1 MTKLVTLV
9 VSLILFK
16 EVIMEFINIVDDGIT
31 AVILDLN
38 SLHLPE
44 REIEWQEMVCKFEGT
59 HDFDF
64 TIINKFLASLDKAT
78 LIYIART
85 LINMRRCIANH
96 ENDDP
101 AADKCVGKLRLFMK
115 DLFDNLPMSHTGN
128 LFGDLYNFS
137 AKHTTSGKTDS
148 HANGRQMFVAA
159 SLLSALCIM
168 IIHDFKTHFTDVSEP
183 LQILYPVFEEAIRD
197 CDVDGAKEFVEENR
211 TLVSNMDD
219 GTASWVIEGI
229 YINDCMLRKRTPLL
243 PMDMYVIENHTQRI
257 LSSKMYVSKK
267 KIKEMKV
274 KNT

>member
-1 MTKLVTLV
+1 
-9 VSLILFK
+9 
-16 EVIMEFINIVDDGIT
+16 MEFINIVDDGIT

>member
-1 MTKLVTLV
+1 MK
-9 VSLILFK
+9 
-16 EVIMEFINIVDDGIT
+16 FINSVENGIT
-31 AVILDLN
+31 KVILDLEA
-38 SLHLPE
+38 STFKSYKFDLRDTICE
-44 REIEWQEMVCKFEGT
+44 FEGT
-59 HDFDF
+59 RDFDF
-64 TIINKFLASLDKAT
+64 TIVNEFLDSQDEIT
-78 LIYIART
+78 RRYIART
-85 LINMRRCIANH
+85 LINMRRCIANSYH
-96 ENDDP
+96 DDP
-101 AADKCVGKLRLFMK
+101 AADTCVCELSQFMK

-137 AKHTTSGKTDS
+137 AKYTTPDKVSSYTNS
-148 HANGRQMFVAA
+148 RQMYVAA

-183 LQILYPVFEEAIRD
+183 FQILYPVFEEAIRD